1 MRRLV
6 SKIAVVGLSVGFAF
20 AVTACKEE
28 GAMEKA
34 GKAADEAVEQLKD
47 VGQGTMEKAGETAD
61 EAVEKAKE
69 AVEGEK

>member
-6 SKIAVVGLSVGFAF
+6 SKIAVLALSLGLAF
-20 AVTACKEE
+20 AVTACKEQ
-28 GAMEKA
+28 GPMEKA
-34 GKAADEAVEQLKD
+34 GQAADEAVEEMKD
-47 VGQGTMEKAGETAD
+47 VGQGTMEKAGEAAD

>member
-1 MRRLV
+1 
-6 SKIAVVGLSVGFAF
+6 
-20 AVTACKEE
+20 
-28 GAMEKA
+28 MEKA
-34 GKAADEAVEQLKD
+34 GQAADEAVEELKD